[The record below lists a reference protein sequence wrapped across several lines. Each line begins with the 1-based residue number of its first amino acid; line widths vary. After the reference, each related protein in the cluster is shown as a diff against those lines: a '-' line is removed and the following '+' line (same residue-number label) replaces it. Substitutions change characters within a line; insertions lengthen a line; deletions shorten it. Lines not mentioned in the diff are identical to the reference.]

1 MIVNNTKK
9 GIYVHIPFCLK
20 KCNYCDFYSLPS
32 YNCVGDYVDALC
44 MNIDCVAKDNDM
56 IEIDSIFVGG
66 GTPSSIDG
74 EYIQQI
80 LSKIKSSFRVSD
92 DCEISIEAN
101 PATVDE
107 EKLKKY
113 FNSGINRISFGFQS
127 SNDIELKTLGRLHS
141 AMDFKSSVDMARN
154 VGFGNI
160 NADIMLGIP
169 HQTKESLL
177 KTLDFVCDAGVEH
190 ISAYML
196 KIEEGTPFYRD
207 LDKLPLPLEDEVC
220 DMYLLL
226 VEYLKNA
233 GYNQYEISNFSK
245 LGFDCRHNLKYWQGD
260 EYIGVGT
267 AAHSYLNNERYSYP
281 RNVSEYI
288 SCKDFR
294 SLKTDSFLIDD
305 EEKKREKIIF
315 GLRLC
320 GGIELDLL
328 KGYNVKDILRLY
340 ENAGYCSLSSD
351 RLKLTPKGMLVSNQ
365 IISEILL
372 RERDI

>member
-1 MIVNNTKK
+1 
-9 GIYVHIPFCLK
+9 
-20 KCNYCDFYSLPS
+20 
-32 YNCVGDYVDALC
+32 
-44 MNIDCVAKDNDM
+44 
-56 IEIDSIFVGG
+56 
-66 GTPSSIDG
+66 
-74 EYIQQI
+74 
-80 LSKIKSSFRVSD
+80 
-92 DCEISIEAN
+92 
-101 PATVDE
+101 
-107 EKLKKY
+107 
-113 FNSGINRISFGFQS
+113 
-127 SNDIELKTLGRLHS
+127 
-141 AMDFKSSVDMARN
+141 
-154 VGFGNI
+154 
-160 NADIMLGIP
+160 
-169 HQTKESLL
+169 
-177 KTLDFVCDAGVEH
+177 
-190 ISAYML
+190 
-196 KIEEGTPFYRD
+196 
-207 LDKLPLPLEDEVC
+207 
-220 DMYLLL
+220 MYLLL
-226 VEYLKNA
+226 VEYLNNA

-260 EYIGVGT
+260 EYIGVGA

-372 RERDI
+372 RERDIW